1 MKKYL
6 FIAIAIFG
14 ACMLITVVMQDR
26 QIAQLTAERDK
37 YKENTQTLLQQTD
50 TYQIRDSLNAA
61 KVGTLELTIKELE
74 QFRAQDAALV
84 RDLKAKNRDL
94 DELNKAQMR
103 TIQELSCVP
112 HDTVIRIDS
121 IPITAKAVHCGDEW
135 YTFDG
140 LMTDDRFT
148 GTMTSRDELV
158 LTETVRYKKF
168 LFWKTRK
175 ILDREMEA
183 VSKGDPIKQRNC
195 NAHFK
200 VVDALRSALSEGSFA
215 DVLFV
220 ESTVDGAQLAS
231 WLVKP

>member
-6 FIAIAIFG
+6 TISIIVAFLLA
-14 ACMLITVVMQDR
+14 LTTVVIQDHK
-26 QIAQLTAERDK
+26 ISQLTSERDK
-37 YKENTQTLLQQTD
+37 YKQNTESLLEQTE
-50 TYQIRDSLNAA
+50 TYKVRDSLNAA

-74 QFRAQDAALV
+74 KFRAQDAELV

-112 HDTVIRIDS
+112 HDTIIRIDS

-183 VSKGDPIKQRNC
+183 VSKNPHTTITGLEHIIID
-195 NAHFK
+195 H
-200 VVDALRSALSEGSFA
+200 
-215 DVLFV
+215 
-220 ESTVDGAQLAS
+220 
-231 WLVKP
+231 

>member
-6 FIAIAIFG
+6 TISIIVAF
-14 ACMLITVVMQDR
+14 LLVLTTVVIQDR
-26 QIAQLTAERDK
+26 KISQLTSERDK
-37 YKENTQTLLQQTD
+37 YKQNTESLLEQTE
-50 TYQIRDSLNAA
+50 TYKVRDSLNAA

-74 QFRAQDAALV
+74 KFRAQDAELV

-112 HDTVIRIDS
+112 HDTVLRIDS

-183 VSKGDPIKQRNC
+183 VSRNP
-195 NAHFK
+195 H
-200 VVDALRSALSEGSFA
+200 
-215 DVLFV
+215 
-220 ESTVDGAQLAS
+220 TTITQLEHIIIDH
-231 WLVKP
+231 